1 LESLQKNLSS
11 RIFHR
16 EVIEERDNCSD
27 LSAKDE
33 ETNMESFARKAARRN
48 RSQTNGAPLRVKQ
61 GTVVDVIESLLR

>member
-1 LESLQKNLSS
+1 M
-11 RIFHR
+11 
-16 EVIEERDNCSD
+16 IEERDNCSD